1 MLKLSEIARILEL
14 PSPATDKSIRGV
26 AALDEAGNDQIG
38 FVSSMKFAPLLA
50 ATKAAAVLVP
60 DLFKSTA
67 PNGVVLLKVP
77 DVELALVK
85 LLPRFAP
92 APSRPCAGVHPSAVI
107 DSTAVIDPTCC
118 IGPHVTIGSNVN
130 VGARTVLHAGVVVGC
145 GSAIG
150 TDCELHPNVVVRDR
164 SQIGNRVNIKACSVI
179 GSDGF
184 GFRWDGNQ
192 HVKIPQVGIVVIED
206 DVEIGSSTTV
216 DRAKFGETRI
226 GRGTKIDNQ
235 VQIAHN
241 VRIGAF
247 TIVCAQTGIAGS
259 AIIGNGVVLAADVGI
274 ANQANIGDRVTAA
287 ARTGVSGT
295 VEPGKTIAGSPSVSH
310 RDWLREQAALRK
322 LPELVARVR
331 ELEEK
336 LAKLQS

>member
-1 MLKLSEIARILEL
+1 MLKLSEITRILAL
-14 PSPATDKSIRGV
+14 PAPAIDKSIHGV
-26 AALDEAGNDQIG
+26 ATLDEAGDDQIG

-50 ATKAAAVLVP
+50 VTKAAAVLVP
-60 DLFKSTA
+60 DLFQSTA
-67 PNGVVLLKVP
+67 PKGVVLLKVP

-85 LLPRFAP
+85 LLPKFAP
-92 APSRPCAGVHPSAVI
+92 VPSRPCAGIHPSAVV
-107 DSTAVIDPTCC
+107 DPTSSIDPTCC
-118 IGPHVTIGSNVN
+118 LGPNVTIGSNVKI
-130 VGARTVLHAGVVVGC
+130 GARTALHAGVVIDA
-145 GSAIG
+145 GSVIG
-150 TDCELHPNVVVRDR
+150 SDCELHPNVVVRDR
-164 SQIGNRVNIKACSVI
+164 SQIGNRVNIKANAVI

-184 GFRWDGNQ
+184 GFRWDGKQ

-206 DVEIGSSTTV
+206 DVEIGSCTTI

-226 GRGTKIDNQ
+226 GQGTKIDNQ

-241 VRIGAF
+241 VRIGAC
-247 TIVCAQTGIAGS
+247 TIICAQSGIAGS
-259 AIIGNGVVLAADVGI
+259 AIIGNGVVLAANVGV
-274 ANQANIGDRVTAA
+274 ANQANVGDRVTAA
-287 ARTGVSGT
+287 ARSGIASI
-295 VEPGKTIAGSPSVSH
+295 VEPGQTVAGSPCVSH